1 MLAVTSSPNSRVV
14 VLHVT
19 TRIAF
24 FILCDSP
31 PPAFFFIFSHR
42 FISTLPFLEGAI
54 HFSKE
59 NGFAGSGRWRI
70 THAFSALTIEIM
82 YLVRITAN

>member
-19 TRIAF
+19 TRF
-24 FILCDSP
+24 FHPLRFP

-42 FISTLPFLEGAI
+42 FVSTLPFLEGAI